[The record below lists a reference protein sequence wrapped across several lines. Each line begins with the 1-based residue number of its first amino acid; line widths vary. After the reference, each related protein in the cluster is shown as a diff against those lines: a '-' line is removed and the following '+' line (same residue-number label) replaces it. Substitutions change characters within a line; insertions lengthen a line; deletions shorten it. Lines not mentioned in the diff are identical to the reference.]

1 MFKSREVAYLKPS
14 SFNNKSCILG
24 IGNGL
29 RLIRLFS
36 SLKSEIKR
44 TVPFFFGIIN
54 VGAAHSELFI
64 RFKTPILTSRS
75 TSFFKVS
82 SCIRG
87 IGKGLA

>member
-54 VGAAHSELFI
+54 VGAAHSELLI
-64 RFKTPILTSRS
+64 RLRTPILTRHS
-75 TSFFKVS
+75 TSFLRVS
-82 SCIRG
+82 S
-87 IGKGLA
+87 